1 MQKGWEKCNF
11 AAVSVFK
18 YNFVISILIII
29 FLRGLWND
37 RGRSLTVIQIVLDG
51 LIGDQLD
58 SQMCFGELE
67 LFKKIHICSWCL
79 FCLSNSWY
87 PFVGLLFK
95 RNQFAYRRN
104 FICYLCAWLCLF
116 VFAHV
121 VPCVYVTAI
130 SWFPICLQYAPQSM
144 IKRYKRGNSFTWW
157 ET

>member
-29 FLRGLWND
+29 LFRGLWND

-58 SQMCFGELE
+58 AQMCFGELE

-79 FCLSNSWY
+79 FC
-87 PFVGLLFK
+87 FGLFK
-95 RNQFAYRRN
+95 QFMVSFCWIVIQKKSVCISAEFYMLFMCMIVFVCFCTCGSMCLCYCN
-104 FICYLCAWLCLF
+104 FMVSSLSSIC
-116 VFAHV
+116 
-121 VPCVYVTAI
+121 TTI
-130 SWFPICLQYAPQSM
+130 
-144 IKRYKRGNSFTWW
+144 ND
-157 ET
+157 